1 MPPILFTENLKNSV
15 LGNQA
20 IYKDSLFREAV
31 TRSIESVKKDMLAA
45 AERHSEHLV
54 EFEAAYV
61 KKLKESM
68 MQQEEAGS
76 RILQRLDL
84 MENHHLQL
92 TEIVEQKA
100 AGQEKWND
108 QQIIQEAMM
117 LELSRK
123 MDNLLPPH
131 GLLEEQENL
140 KNKVDSL
147 ANLHEMTHKTIMER
161 LDKQEDLLQKL
172 GRHYEEL
179 RSVMQDRFAAVSSF
193 LEDRFYKLT
202 QPVQRL
208 VIKDKQMEKEEDERT
223 IV

>member
-1 MPPILFTENLKNSV
+1 
-15 LGNQA
+15 
-20 IYKDSLFREAV
+20 
-31 TRSIESVKKDMLAA
+31 MLAA
-45 AERHSEHLV
+45 AERHSKHLA

-92 TEIVEQKA
+92 AEIVEQKA
-100 AGQEKWND
+100 AAQEKWND

-123 MDNLLPPH
+123 MDNLLQPH
-131 GLLEEQENL
+131 ILLEEQEDL

-147 ANLHEMTHKTIMER
+147 ANLHEMTHMTIMER

-202 QPVQRL
+202 QPVQRF

-223 IV
+223 IG